1 MASFARNRSSNRFA
15 ALSEE
20 EPHDALD
27 AAAVE
32 PRSCLHGFRN
42 PQPADSETYDKC
54 LLSAR
59 AAVAARRAREVAEGS
74 PPPPA
79 RGLRAPRPRGTP
91 RRVQL
96 SSLLL
101 TDPAEGLLA
110 AVGSGLAPGEKVIE
124 VVVDSGAVQSV
135 APPGLFPGTMEPSA
149 MSRAGRTYRAAN
161 GSQIRNLGQVRVPFV
176 SPEGHKCSF
185 PFQVAEVEHALLSV
199 GHLAAAG
206 NKVELHDKGGLI
218 TNVASGK
225 TMALTRRGGVYVLRL
240 RVSGFP
246 RPGAGR

>member
-1 MASFARNRSSNRFA
+1 MRENFQ
-15 ALSEE
+15 
-20 EPHDALD
+20 
-27 AAAVE
+27 
-32 PRSCLHGFRN
+32 PRDEL
-42 PQPADSETYDKC
+42 
-54 LLSAR
+54 
-59 AAVAARRAREVAEGS
+59 
-74 PPPPA
+74 A
-79 RGLRAPRPRGTP
+79 RGRRLCGPRPRGKP
-91 RRVQL
+91 RRVAFADCWQQVGDDRARKRDEL
-96 SSLLL
+96 SLLL
-101 TDPAEGLLA
+101 EGSPDGLLA

-176 SPEGHKCSF
+176 SSEGHRCSL

-206 NKVELHDKGGLI
+206 NRVELHEKGGTI
-218 TNVASGK
+218 THIASGK
-225 TMALTRRGGVYVLRL
+225 TMSLMRRGGVYVLQL

-246 RPGAGR
+246 RPVAK

>member
-1 MASFARNRSSNRFA
+1 MA
-15 ALSEE
+15 ALRRRREDCE
-20 EPHDALD
+20 
-27 AAAVE
+27 
-32 PRSCLHGFRN
+32 
-42 PQPADSETYDKC
+42 
-54 LLSAR
+54 LLGLEA
-59 AAVAARRAREVAEGS
+59 
-74 PPPPA
+74 
-79 RGLRAPRPRGTP
+79 LRAGCSWAPPEASACCWQIRWR
-91 RRVQL
+91 
-96 SSLLL
+96 
-101 TDPAEGLLA
+101 AILA
-110 AVGSGLAPGEKVIE
+110 TVGSGLAPGEKMIE

-135 APPGLFPGTMEPSA
+135 APPGLFPGTVEPSA

-218 TNVASGK
+218 TNVASGR

>member
-1 MASFARNRSSNRFA
+1 MTTWMLPQSSLAPACTVSAIRS
-15 ALSEE
+15 
-20 EPHDALD
+20 P
-27 AAAVE
+27 
-32 PRSCLHGFRN
+32 
-42 PQPADSETYDKC
+42 
-54 LLSAR
+54 
-59 AAVAARRAREVAEGS
+59 
-74 PPPPA
+74 
-79 RGLRAPRPRGTP
+79 RAPRPRGAP
-91 RRVQL
+91 RRVKL
-96 SSLLL
+96 GAAGGLGLLL
-101 TDPAEGLLA
+101 ADPLEGLLA
-110 AVGSGLAPGEKVIE
+110 TVGSGLAPGEKLIE

-135 APPGLFPGTMEPSA
+135 APPGLFPGTVEPSA

-218 TNVASGK
+218 TNVASGR

>member
-1 MASFARNRSSNRFA
+1 MQLGA
-15 ALSEE
+15 A
-20 EPHDALD
+20 
-27 AAAVE
+27 
-32 PRSCLHGFRN
+32 G
-42 PQPADSETYDKC
+42 
-54 LLSAR
+54 
-59 AAVAARRAREVAEGS
+59 
-74 PPPPA
+74 
-79 RGLRAPRPRGTP
+79 GLG
-91 RRVQL
+91 
-96 SSLLL
+96 LLL
-101 TDPAEGLLA
+101 ADPLEGLLA
-110 AVGSGLAPGEKVIE
+110 TVGSGLAPGEKLIE

-135 APPGLFPGTMEPSA
+135 APPGLFPGTVEPSA